1 MSKTNDT
8 SRMSRELRD
17 SELDTV
23 AGGTSNSDRSSWI
36 GLLLPP
42 IPYPGGNPDSK

>member
-23 AGGTSNSDRSSWI
+23 VGGTSNSDWSSWI
-36 GLLLPP
+36 RLLLPP
-42 IPYPGGNPDSK
+42 IPFPGGNPGSK